1 MSNGLNKAIL
11 IGNLGAD
18 PELRV
23 TTKGHPVLRCRL
35 ATSESY
41 LDKGGERQE
50 RTEWHTVIVWGKRAE
65 GLKRILQKGGRIGVE
80 GRIRTRK
87 WADKSGGERWT
98 TEVEAL
104 EVLLLNGR
112 RSDGLPPREAAA
124 GDPGGHGAGAPSDDD
139 IPF

>member
-1 MSNGLNKAIL
+1 MANGLNRAIL

-41 LDKGGERQE
+41 LDKEGQRQE
-50 RTEWHTVIVWGKRAE
+50 RTEWHTVVVWGKRAE
-65 GLKRILQKGGRIGVE
+65 GLKRILHKGGRIGIE

-87 WADKSGGERWT
+87 WEAKSGDERRT
-98 TEVEAL
+98 TEIVAE
-104 EVLLLNGR
+104 EVLLLDGR
-112 RSDGLPPREAAA
+112 RGEWQSPQAAPGPRAEGGTPEAPRE
-124 GDPGGHGAGAPSDDD
+124 DD